1 MKQILK
7 KMKKLK
13 KLGYRFDFLNNTV
26 GYTGSSIGRIPIWM
40 GDSKDTINKRLDE
53 YLSKEKSFVIMLKN
67 KWMNE
72 IKENKKI
79 S

>member
-13 KLGYRFDFLNNTV
+13 KLGYEFDFLDSDV
-26 GYTGSSIGRIPIWM
+26 VYSGSPIGHIPIWM
-40 GDSKDTINKRLDE
+40 GDSKHDINKRLDE
-53 YLSKEKSFVIMLKN
+53 YLLEKYNFGVILKV

-72 IKENKKI
+72 VQKSKKF
-79 S
+79 